1 MMAHCMECGKEFD
14 ILWPHLWKYKRK
26 GQWLCSYGCMRSYDR
41 KEAEDMETKKD
52 GTQRKKPGRKPAAT
66 ATVEAKKIEIAQE
79 APKFE
84 YKTNGIETAIGDF
97 RYFKNSQYLDWSG
110 MNGETVSM
118 NLEEWREFM
127 KVFPEALKVLGVK
140 L

>member
-1 MMAHCMECGKEFD
+1 MIAKCMECGKKFD
-14 ILWPHLWKYKRK
+14 ILWPHLWQYKRK
-26 GQWLCSYGCMRSYDR
+26 GQWLCSYSCMRAYDR

-52 GTQRKKPGRKPAAT
+52 GTTKKRPGRKQAT
-66 ATVEAKKIEIAQE
+66 TIDAKKIEVVQD

-84 YKTNGIETAIGDF
+84 YKTTGIETAVGDF
-97 RYFKNSQYLDWSG
+97 RFFKNSQYLDWTDL
-110 MNGETVSM
+110 NGETVSM
-118 NLEEWREFM
+118 NMEEWREFM